1 MDCPSAFR
9 TELRIAYLFVHHL
22 HSLRSLQFG
31 ILHTN
36 LDLSFA
42 AICLKSCFVP
52 LFRMLFLLYIQ
63 NSQSLFDRA
72 HSLEVLSLIG
82 IILEV
87 YFVMIIL
94 CFLLLPS
101 LFDILSYI
109 CLGEFLFRKILLFF
123 IYVIEAILIF

>member
-1 MDCPSAFR
+1 
-9 TELRIAYLFVHHL
+9 
-22 HSLRSLQFG
+22 
-31 ILHTN
+31 
-36 LDLSFA
+36 
-42 AICLKSCFVP
+42 
-52 LFRMLFLLYIQ
+52 MLFLLYIQ